1 MMIENGNYDDYND
14 QEDDHDGEDDVGYD
28 GGDHYE
34 DQL

>member
-1 MMIENGNYDDYND
+1 MMIENGDDDDHDD
-14 QEDDHDGEDDVGYD
+14 QEDDHDDEDDVGYD

>member
-1 MMIENGNYDDYND
+1 MMIENGDDDDYDD
-14 QEDDHDGEDDVGYD
+14 QEGDHDDEDDVGYD

>member
-1 MMIENGNYDDYND
+1 MMIENGDDDDYDD
-14 QEDDHDGEDDVGYD
+14 QEDDHDDEDDVGYD